1 MIIRAAKVAADPD
14 QPMEFIDL
22 SNLLKFSLDATIG
35 GPGHPE
41 LQTALTAATS
51 VGAVGRAG

>member
-22 SNLLKFSLDATIG
+22 GNLLDVS
-35 GPGHPE
+35 P
-41 LQTALTAATS
+41 
-51 VGAVGRAG
+51 